1 LSLSLNK
8 KSAIVLARVKKRVF
22 QSFGAKIMG
31 LFSFMASAGAKLFGG
46 KKPSEIPNLSD
57 LIAKHVASVGLP
69 KSHLHYWL
77 EGETMVVSGWVDDK
91 PTKEKVVLAVGNVE
105 GVDKV
110 ADRIVVGPAPVFKK
124 AVVAEAPVVAAV
136 AAPVVVAAAPPAE
149 ALPSAEELAK
159 QEEWTSKSYT
169 VVKGDTL
176 SKIAK
181 EFYGNANKYPLIFEA
196 NKPMLSHPDKI
207 YPGQMLRIP
216 PLDDK

>member
-1 LSLSLNK
+1 
-8 KSAIVLARVKKRVF
+8 
-22 QSFGAKIMG
+22 MG

-46 KKPSEIPNLSD
+46 KKPSEIPNLSSV
-57 LIAKHVASVGLP
+57 IAKHVGSVGLP
-69 KSHLHYWL
+69 MKHLHYWL

-110 ADRIVVGPAPVFKK
+110 EDRIVVGPPPARPVI
-124 AVVAEAPVVAAV
+124 AAA
-136 AAPVVVAAAPPAE
+136 AAPVLAEAVTAHVVAAAPPAE
-149 ALPSAEELAK
+149 ALPTKEELAK
-159 QEEWTSKSYT
+159 EAEWTSKSYT

-176 SKIAK
+176 GKIAK
-181 EFYGNANKYPLIFEA
+181 EFYGNAAKYPLIFEA

-216 PLDDK
+216 PLEAK

>member
-1 LSLSLNK
+1 VSKNAFFNHSE
-8 KSAIVLARVKKRVF
+8 
-22 QSFGAKIMG
+22 QKIMG

-57 LIAKHVASVGLP
+57 LIAKHVVSVGLP

-91 PTKEKVVLAVGNVE
+91 ATKEKVVLAVGNVE

-124 AVVAEAPVVAAV
+124 TAVAEAPVVAAV
-136 AAPVVVAAAPPAE
+136 AAPVTAPLAE
-149 ALPSAEELAK
+149 ALPTAEELAK
-159 QEEWTSKSYT
+159 EEEWTSKSYT

-181 EFYGNANKYPLIFEA
+181 EFYGNANKYPVIFEA

>member
-1 LSLSLNK
+1 
-8 KSAIVLARVKKRVF
+8 
-22 QSFGAKIMG
+22 MG
-31 LFSFMASAGAKLFGG
+31 LFSFIASAGAKLFGG

-57 LIAKHVASVGLP
+57 IIAKHVGSVGLP
-69 KSHLHYWL
+69 MKHLHYWL

-110 ADRIVVGPAPVFKK
+110 EDRIVVGPPPAIIK
-124 AVVAEAPVVAAV
+124 PVVAAPV
-136 AAPVVVAAAPPAE
+136 LAEAAHAVAAAPPAE
-149 ALPSAEELAK
+149 ALPTKEELAK
-159 QEEWTSKSYT
+159 EAAWTSKSYT

-176 SKIAK
+176 GKIAK
-181 EFYGNANKYPLIFEA
+181 EFYGNSAKYPLIFEA

-216 PLDDK
+216 PLEAK